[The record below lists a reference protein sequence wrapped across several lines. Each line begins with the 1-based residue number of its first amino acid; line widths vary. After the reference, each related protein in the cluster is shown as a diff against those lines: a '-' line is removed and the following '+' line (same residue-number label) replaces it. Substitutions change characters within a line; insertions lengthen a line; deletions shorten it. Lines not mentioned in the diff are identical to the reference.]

1 MLHARIPENFFDF
14 GTTGLNGDACELIL
28 NKMDD
33 AVCGR
38 FLGSPIVGY
47 EFSETTAAH
56 EVRTYEK
63 LEQLIKHVIKD
74 PGHQYNTLCHYKA
87 MIMLHDVSDV
97 IKEVIVAS
105 VETDPVLKKQCA
117 VELKNYDLTVT
128 PFVYQLALTATA
140 QKSKALFNDTID
152 HLRFE
157 LLAGDQHGRGFTM
170 EESIEF
176 CNKSVTTIQETSRL
190 FRGFSNWKEPQM
202 VHETRVMMAYYNE
215 IEQTTSFAGMHSQIH
230 EKADGTAY
238 ACGISHFKNDN
249 GLTPTHYHCRSVVQN
264 RINGRYEKNL
274 ANLIERAGNNPQQ
287 LALALCSLQH
297 CYNISQTTYA
307 LGKPHISLQELVD
320 EPDEHHAHDIHL
332 QFAAQR
338 KELFQKGDATIIES
352 KTLVD
357 LYGNAIHS
365 MVQDGICLV
374 PEAGKTLAESKAIT
388 RLTLDDRTRNTLA
401 GYAPLLSL

>member
-1 MLHARIPENFFDF
+1 MLHAQIPENFFDF
-14 GTTGLNGDACELIL
+14 GNTGLNGDACELIL
-28 NKMDD
+28 KKMDD
-33 AVCGR
+33 DVCGR

-63 LEQLIKHVIKD
+63 LAELIKHVIKD
-74 PGHQYNTLCHYKA
+74 PKQQYDTLCHYKA

-105 VETDPVLKKQCA
+105 VETDPVLKHQCA
-117 VELKNYDLTVT
+117 TELRNYDLAVT

-152 HLRFE
+152 HLRFK
-157 LLAGDQHGRGFTM
+157 LLKGDQRGRGFTM

-176 CNKSVTTIQETSRL
+176 CNNTVATIQQSASL
-190 FRGFSNWKEPQM
+190 FRGFANWKEPQM
-202 VHETRVMMAYYNE
+202 EQNTRVMMAYYNE
-215 IEQTTSFAGMHSQIH
+215 IEQTSSFAGMHSQIH

-238 ACGISHFKNDN
+238 ACGISHFKNEN
-249 GLTPTHYHCRSVVQN
+249 GLTPTHYHCRGVAQN

-274 ANLIERAGNNPQQ
+274 ANLIDRAGNNPQQ
-287 LALALCSLQH
+287 LALALCSMQH
-297 CYNISQTTYA
+297 CYNISQTTYT
-307 LGKPHISLQELVD
+307 LGKPHISFQD
-320 EPDEHHAHDIHL
+320 IANEPDEHHAHDIHL
-332 QFAAQR
+332 QFAEQR

-388 RLTLDDRTRNTLA
+388 RLALDDRTRETLA
-401 GYAPLLSL
+401 GYAQHLSL